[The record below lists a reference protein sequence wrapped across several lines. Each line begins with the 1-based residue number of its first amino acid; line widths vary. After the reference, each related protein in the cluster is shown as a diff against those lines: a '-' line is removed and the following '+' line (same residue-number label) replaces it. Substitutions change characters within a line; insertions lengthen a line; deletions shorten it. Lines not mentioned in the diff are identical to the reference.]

1 MMQAMINEILETEEG
16 EWEGRGGEA
25 GEEGRDHRDNLK
37 DSRSQVTKV
46 RGGGAQRVRMQEA
59 NRGKHGREL
68 NGGGGRGGA
77 SARLQVF
84 KKNKHTTVIKL
95 EPQSLM
101 KYLSFKTLN
110 TCV

>member
-1 MMQAMINEILETEEG
+1 M
-16 EWEGRGGEA
+16 
-25 GEEGRDHRDNLK
+25 
-37 DSRSQVTKV
+37 TKV
-46 RGGGAQRVRMQEA
+46 RGGAAQRVRMQEA

-84 KKNKHTTVIKL
+84 KENKHTTVIKL

-101 KYLSFKTLN
+101 KYSSLKTLN